1 MKVNFVHV
9 LAQSESTGQQ
19 RKHPQNDSEIQP
31 DVVMHAWIPVFEGQ
45 RLVDL

>member
-9 LAQSESTGQQ
+9 LAQSESTGQ
-19 RKHPQNDSEIQP
+19 HPQNDSEIQP